1 MAEPSRSG
9 GVAGWFRHHVSRE
22 AIERNRFLKPVAH
35 RVLAP
40 NLWRFNRRSVPRAVA
55 LGLATSTLVPVAHMP
70 VTAVL
75 SVPFRANIPIAVGL
89 TIPSTFLIPGLWW
102 AAYRIGHWVLHFDHR
117 IGHQIAHHVQAN
129 AGWLHWLFA
138 QAGPATIVGLVI
150 IAAVLSATGYAVT
163 ALGWRLWTARKWRDR
178 RS

>member
-1 MAEPSRSG
+1 VAEPASSG

-22 AIERNRFLKPVAH
+22 AIERNRFLKPIAH

-40 NLWRFNRRSVPRAVA
+40 SLWRFNRRSVPRAVA

-75 SVPFRANIPIAVGL
+75 SIPFRANIPIAVGV

-102 AAYRIGHWVLHFDHR
+102 SAYRIGHWVLHFDR
-117 IGHQIAHHVQAN
+117 RVGHQIAHHVQAN

-150 IAAVLSATGYAVT
+150 IAAVLSVVGYGAT
-163 ALGWRLWTARKWRDR
+163 ALGWRLWTARKWRTR
-178 RS
+178 RG